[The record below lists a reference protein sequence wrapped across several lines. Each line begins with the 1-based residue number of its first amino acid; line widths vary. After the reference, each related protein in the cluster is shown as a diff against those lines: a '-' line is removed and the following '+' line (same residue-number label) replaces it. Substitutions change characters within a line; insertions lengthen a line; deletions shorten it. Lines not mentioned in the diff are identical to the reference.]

1 MAESIKDLV
10 SSYHNFGKPSVCQ
23 SHCLSIHL
31 HSDSVCLAV
40 NQSIIQPLSTMINL
54 LLPSLFLSE
63 AVIISWNNSH
73 HLAVSES
80 ISQ

>member
-1 MAESIKDLV
+1 
-10 SSYHNFGKPSVCQ
+10 
-23 SHCLSIHL
+23 
-31 HSDSVCLAV
+31 
-40 NQSIIQPLSTMINL
+40 MINL

-73 HLAVSES
+73 LLAVSES